1 MEMSAMPD
9 SEAKKRWDRE
19 NTKQFKMRLNLRTD
33 SDIIQQLENQ
43 ESVQGY
49 LKRLIRNDMKEEKKM
64 ASRAFYTG
72 SMVSSTVLEDMIANM
87 QETADQEEFDRMA
100 SNYRQYM
107 TNALESLDDR
117 LWWQPETGE
126 IFWEDDGSDKP
137 LPDPDDFEA
146 WWKETTEN
154 YWEA

>member
-1 MEMSAMPD
+1 MPD

-33 SDIIQQLENQ
+33 SDIIEQLENQ
-43 ESVQGY
+43 ESIQGY
-49 LKRLIRNDMKEEKKM
+49 LKRLIRNDMKEEKTM

-137 LPDPDDFEA
+137 LPYTSDFEA

-154 YWEA
+154 WNA